1 MSILLKG
8 IELPKE
14 NQRGLWVVI
23 HADGT
28 VEYNSGDEGW
38 KTLKQAAYPV
48 PPHGRL
54 IDADALTR
62 AQGFHN
68 YKYDN
73 GLMYVEVGE
82 VVSLIK
88 AAPTIIPAEEEQTT

>member
-1 MSILLKG
+1 MSILIEG

-28 VEYNSGDEGW
+28 VEYASGDEGW

-54 IDADALTR
+54 IDADALLKKIR
-62 AQGFHN
+62 CRSLDEHGE
-68 YKYDN
+68 YLLWY
-73 GLMYVEVGE
+73 VGE
-82 VVSLIK
+82 DDIK
-88 AAPTIIPAEEEQTT
+88 NAPTIIPPRGGKEDE

>member
-28 VEYNSGDEGW
+28 VEYDSGDEGW

-54 IDADALTR
+54 IDADAMCE
-62 AQGFHN
+62 
-68 YKYDN
+68 
-73 GLMYVEVGE
+73 GLVTNHP
-82 VVSLIK
+82 VVIY
-88 AAPTIIPAEEEQTT
+88 ARCAPTIIPADKEAPT

>member
-1 MSILLKG
+1 MSILIEG

-28 VEYNSGDEGW
+28 VEYDSGDEGW

-54 IDADALTR
+54 IDADDVNNHIHGWVDL
-62 AQGFHN
+62 QGC
-68 YKYDN
+68 
-73 GLMYVEVGE
+73 
-82 VVSLIK
+82 
-88 AAPTIIPAEEEQTT
+88 PTIIPADKEGEK